1 MGDWTEKLRLEATT
15 RVVAEV
21 EASDAGLLCTENEVL
36 FVNAQGLQRAPLSE
50 ITKVSRDGPDLVLSG
65 ANTTFVRGSIAADKL
80 TLANFFAEVKAA
92 VGQARGRREVLME
105 APPTNATQHLPSQPT
120 ASISSVP
127 SAVSTP
133 EIGRSQ
139 VAPPFAAPVMPL
151 EASVVAPRMAEPS
164 GFAPSLSSVAAN
176 EGVTS
181 FQPASFW
188 WRVLSHIID
197 NLIVG
202 AASTILFLILGGG
215 SLLSVIAAFGDGRG
229 SDSAAFISSVAGLVG
244 AYLFWGLLSVI
255 GTWLYYALLE
265 SSPRQATLGK
275 LATGLFVSNL
285 NGERISFGQASGR
298 YWSKVGVPI
307 AAGFVVGLI
316 SLPFG
321 DSGVGVLLQLALSI
335 GLLYTYVMCAL
346 TPRKQTLY
354 DQISGTLV
362 WKR

>member
-1 MGDWTEKLRLEATT
+1 K
-15 RVVAEV
+15 V
-21 EASDAGLLCTENEVL
+21 EAADAGLLCTDNEVL
-36 FVNAQGLQRAPLSE
+36 FVNAQGVQRAPLSE

-65 ANTTFVRGSIAADKL
+65 ANQTFVRGSIAADKL

-105 APPTNATQHLPSQPT
+105 APPTHATQNLPSQPT
-120 ASISSVP
+120 ASISSLP
-127 SAVSTP
+127 SAVTTP

-139 VAPPFAAPVMPL
+139 AAPPFAAPVMPL
-151 EASVVAPRMAEPS
+151 EASVAAPRMAEPS
-164 GFAPSLSSVAAN
+164 GFTPSLSSVSVN

-188 WRVLSHIID
+188 WRVLAYIID
-197 NLIVG
+197 YLIVG
-202 AASTILFLILGGG
+202 AASSVLFLILGGG
-215 SLLSVIAAFGDGRG
+215 SILSLLATFSEGRATN
-229 SDSAAFISSVAGLVG
+229 DTAFISSIAGLVG
-244 AYLFWGLLSVI
+244 AYLFWGLLTAI

-275 LATGLFVSNL
+275 LATGLFVSNI

-321 DSGVGVLLQLALSI
+321 DSGVAGLLQLLLIA